1 MSDESVWP
9 SATMVG
15 RLSRRDAAAYLT
27 RLSLPHALLDSRP
40 SLDLLR
46 QLQSAHVLAVPFESL
61 SIHVG
66 DWHDD
71 EAEINLGGGEL
82 VGLGD
87 KAFNRIVNLNRG
99 GFCFSAN
106 SSFATLLRYWDFRV
120 SECAARV
127 FSHLRKDP
135 EDTGF
140 SWEPTSHQISVV
152 DWDGSDGRYFADIGF
167 GSGNCVY
174 PIPFHDGAT
183 QTSIPTDDFFE
194 LHCTDRLPGSSP
206 HLQPDMQP
214 YWTVWRRAARA
225 DGSSYMSPLYS
236 FVLQSV
242 AAVDF
247 AVLNNYQ
254 YSSTN
259 SRFRTMLVSTIL
271 RSNGERRTL
280 VYLDGMTDDEGKK
293 AAKVYTMTAVEEG
306 KREEEKEIE
315 WVPMRVGPMRRVLER
330 DFGMRFPAEYAGN

>member
-1 MSDESVWP
+1 
-9 SATMVG
+9 
-15 RLSRRDAAAYLT
+15 
-27 RLSLPHALLDSRP
+27 
-40 SLDLLR
+40 
-46 QLQSAHVLAVPFESL
+46 
-61 SIHVG
+61 
-66 DWHDD
+66 
-71 EAEINLGGGEL
+71 
-82 VGLGD
+82 
-87 KAFNRIVNLNRG
+87 
-99 GFCFSAN
+99 
-106 SSFATLLRYWDFRV
+106 
-120 SECAARV
+120 
-127 FSHLRKDP
+127 
-135 EDTGF
+135 
-140 SWEPTSHQISVV
+140 
-152 DWDGSDGRYFADIGF
+152 
-167 GSGNCVY
+167 
-174 PIPFHDGAT
+174 
-183 QTSIPTDDFFE
+183 
-194 LHCTDRLPGSSP
+194 
-206 HLQPDMQP
+206 MQP